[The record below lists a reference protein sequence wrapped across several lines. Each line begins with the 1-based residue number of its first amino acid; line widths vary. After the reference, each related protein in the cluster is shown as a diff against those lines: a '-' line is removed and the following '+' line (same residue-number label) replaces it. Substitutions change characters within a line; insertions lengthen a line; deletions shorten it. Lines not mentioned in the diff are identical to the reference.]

1 MDKNKLAEM
10 HKREEYNY
18 AGFAAFMMVA
28 SWVLF
33 AFLVYGGYKL
43 VVRLIEIGG

>member
-10 HKREEYNY
+10 HKREEYNQ
-18 AGFAAFMMVA
+18 AGFATF
-28 SWVLF
+28 VLIVF
-33 AFLVYGGYKL
+33 QIVSVLLFFGAYKL

>member
-10 HKREEYNY
+10 HKREEYNQ
-18 AGFAAFMMVA
+18 AGFATF
-28 SWVLF
+28 VLIVSYVVF